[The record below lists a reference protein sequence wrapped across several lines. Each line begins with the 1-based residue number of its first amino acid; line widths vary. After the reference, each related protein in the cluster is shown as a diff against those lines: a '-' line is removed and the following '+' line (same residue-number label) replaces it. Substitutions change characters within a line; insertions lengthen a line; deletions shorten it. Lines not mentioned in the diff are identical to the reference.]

1 MQRYDHVVKILD
13 REASE
18 TLTQIRDTFGL
29 SEAELAELF
38 NVQRTSVI
46 GWREHGIPQSRQASV
61 ERVHDLALVLQR
73 EVIPSRIPE
82 IVRTHDAWLDDR
94 TILQTIRNEGAE
106 AVYAYLHRLFAYGG

>member
-1 MQRYDHVVKILD
+1 VQYHGEVKTLDSKASAILT
-13 REASE
+13 A
-18 TLTQIRDTFGL
+18 IRSIFGL
-29 SEAELAELF
+29 SEAELADLF

-61 ERVHDLALVLQR
+61 ERVHDLALALQR
-73 EVIPSRIPE
+73 EVISSRIPE
-82 IVRTHDAWLDDR
+82 IVRTSDAWLDDR